1 MKQTILERKTV
12 QSIAE
17 TLVIAFIGVVAWTA
31 HSTGIALLLFPE
43 LAALSHDVITRPRG
57 KWATQPWRLVLTP
70 TVTAIIGLYLTRHL
84 SYGALSI
91 SLIVA
96 LSLIAIKLMKSTIAP
111 AISAGA
117 LPMVL
122 DERSWL
128 YPCAIFLGL
137 ALLVIVLLL
146 WRRFGVR
153 NDHPTRSE
161 AEHSELVDAL
171 EAPPHDRLWI
181 IGLMTFVL
189 ILGAAAQITGLRFL
203 LFPPLIVMAYEL
215 FGHPE
220 IPGWMK
226 RPALFPIVCLLTASI
241 GLITHHA
248 LHANFIAVMTTV
260 LCSVVILRLFEVHM
274 PPALAVGLLPFVM
287 TAPDYRFPLSVL
299 LGTVALTLYFF
310 GYRRL
315 RQRYANELVPENC
328 VKPQNA

>member
-1 MKQTILERKTV
+1 MEQTLLERKTV
-12 QSIAE
+12 QTIAE
-17 TLVIAFIGVVAWTA
+17 TLVIAFIGAVAWTA

-57 KWATQPWRLVLTP
+57 KWANQPWRLVLTP

-84 SYGALSI
+84 SYGALNI
-91 SLIVA
+91 ALIVA
-96 LSLIAIKLMKSTIAP
+96 LSLICIKLMKSTIALEFRWRSP
-111 AISAGA
+111 HG
-117 LPMVL
+117 LG
-122 DERSWL
+122 ERSWL

-171 EAPPHDRLWI
+171 EAPPHDRFWS

-226 RPALFPIVCLLTASI
+226 HPCSFPSSVCS
-241 GLITHHA
+241 
-248 LHANFIAVMTTV
+248 LH
-260 LCSVVILRLFEVHM
+260 
-274 PPALAVGLLPFVM
+274 P
-287 TAPDYRFPLSVL
+287 
-299 LGTVALTLYFF
+299 
-310 GYRRL
+310 
-315 RQRYANELVPENC
+315 
-328 VKPQNA
+328 

>member
-1 MKQTILERKTV
+1 MKQLALERKSV

-17 TLVIAFIGVVAWTA
+17 ALVILFIGAVAWTA
-31 HSTGIALLLFPE
+31 HSTGVALLLFPE

-70 TVTAIIGLYLTRHL
+70 TVTAILGLYLTRHL
-84 SYGALSI
+84 SYGALNI
-91 SLIVA
+91 ALIVA
-96 LSLIAIKLMKSTIAP
+96 LSLICIKLMKSTIAP

-128 YPCAIFLGL
+128 YPLAIFLGL
-137 ALLVIVLLL
+137 ASLVIVLLL
-146 WRRFGVR
+146 WRSYGLR
-153 NDHPTRSE
+153 NDHPTLSE
-161 AEHSELVDAL
+161 AEHSKLVDEL
-171 EAPPHDRLWI
+171 EAPPHNPFWS

-189 ILGAAAQITGLRFL
+189 ILGAAAQMAGLRFL

-220 IPGWMK
+220 VPGWMK

-241 GLITHHA
+241 GLIAHHA
-248 LHANFIAVMTTV
+248 LHANFVAAMATV
-260 LCSVVILRLFEVHM
+260 LCSIVILRLFAVHM

-287 TAPDYRFPLSVL
+287 TSPDYRFPLSVL
-299 LGTVALTLYFF
+299 LGTVALTLYFL
-310 GYRRL
+310 GYKRL
-315 RQRYANELVPENC
+315 RTVPETNPSW
-328 VKPQNA
+328 K

>member
-1 MKQTILERKTV
+1 MKQPILERKTV

-17 TLVIAFIGVVAWTA
+17 ALVIVFTGAVAWMA

-57 KWATQPWRLVLTP
+57 QWATQPWRLILTP
-70 TVTAIIGLYLTRHL
+70 TATAIVGLYLTRHL
-84 SYGALSI
+84 SYGALNI
-91 SLIVA
+91 ALIVA
-96 LSLIAIKLMKSTIAP
+96 LSLVCIKLMKSTIAP

-122 DERSWL
+122 GERSWL
-128 YPCAIFLGL
+128 YPLAIFLGV
-137 ALLVIVLLL
+137 ASLVIVLLL
-146 WRRFGVR
+146 WRRYGIR
-153 NDHPTRSE
+153 NDHPTRSQ
-161 AEHSELVDAL
+161 AEHSQLVDAL
-171 EAPPHDRLWI
+171 EAPPHDRFWI

-220 IPGWMK
+220 VPGWMK

-241 GLITHHA
+241 GLVTYHTFRA
-248 LHANFIAVMTTV
+248 SFIAVMVTV
-260 LCSVVILRLFEVHM
+260 FCSVVILRLFDVHM

-287 TAPDYRFPLSVL
+287 TMPDYRFPLSVL
-299 LGTVALTLYFF
+299 LGTVALTLYYF
-310 GYRRL
+310 GYKRL
-315 RQRYANELVPENC
+315 RHAV
-328 VKPQNA
+328 

>member
-1 MKQTILERKTV
+1 MKQLALERKSV

-17 TLVIAFIGVVAWTA
+17 ALVILFIGAVAWTA

-70 TVTAIIGLYLTRHL
+70 TVTAILGLYLTRHL
-84 SYGALSI
+84 SYGALNI
-91 SLIVA
+91 ALIVA
-96 LSLIAIKLMKSTIAP
+96 LSLICIKLMKSTIAP

-128 YPCAIFLGL
+128 YPLAIFLGL
-137 ALLVIVLLL
+137 ASLVIVLLL
-146 WRRFGVR
+146 WRSYGLR
-153 NDHPTRSE
+153 NDHPTLSE
-161 AEHSELVDAL
+161 AEHSKLVDEL
-171 EAPPHDRLWI
+171 EAPPHNPFWS

-189 ILGAAAQITGLRFL
+189 ILGAAAQMAGLRFL

-220 IPGWMK
+220 VPGWMK

-241 GLITHHA
+241 GLIAHHA
-248 LHANFIAVMTTV
+248 LHANFVAAMATV
-260 LCSVVILRLFEVHM
+260 LCSIVILRLFAVHM

-287 TAPDYRFPLSVL
+287 TSPDYRFPLSVL
-299 LGTVALTLYFF
+299 LGTVALTLYFL
-310 GYRRL
+310 GYKRL
-315 RQRYANELVPENC
+315 RTVPETNPSW
-328 VKPQNA
+328 K